1 MDNRYP
7 ISNLSD
13 YEVMIY
19 APLSSFEQKVLK
31 KLYMPIVGDKVISL
45 YETFYSFVKEGTF
58 ESDIEKHE
66 TIIKQMHLRSMNKF
80 CEIRNKLEA
89 IGLLRVYYKDSLYIY
104 VLNKPL
110 FIEEFFNNIELSSLL
125 EFQIGH
131 DAYSNLYKEFMMRKL
146 DICKFEDITHNFD
159 EVFDIE
165 LSDNIYISQSSFN
178 NINNGIVVTN
188 KDFDYNQF
196 MIFVS
201 AHDILNNEYYTNEE
215 FINNIKRYSFLY
227 KLNEE
232 DMKNAV
238 IMSVDM
244 NKDIDYVV
252 LAKACKKLYEDK
264 GKKLGVVP
272 IVAAKSS
279 SSTDDKLIRYLEIS
293 TPTDFVKNKSGTALT
308 SSEIEMF
315 DGLLRET
322 NIGLGVLNVLIGH
335 VLENLNGEIP
345 SYNYFLKVINTW
357 KRAGVKSTKDAIDYV
372 GNLLKPKTNK
382 KYTKQQKDVPT
393 WYQEYVDEISSKQ
406 KTKEEQKPKVN
417 NLDDLKEF
425 FKPIGKE

>member
-19 APLSSFEQKVLK
+19 APLSSFEQKILK

-58 ESDIEKHE
+58 ESDIDKHE

-89 IGLLRVYYKDSLYIY
+89 IGLLDVYYKDSLYIY
-104 VLNKPL
+104 VLKKPL
-110 FIEEFFNNIELSSLL
+110 CYDAFFNNVELSSLL
-125 EFQIGH
+125 EYQIGH
-131 DAYSNLYKEFMMRKL
+131 DSYEELYKEMMMRKL
-146 DICKFEDITHNFD
+146 DINKFEKITHDFD
-159 EVFDIE
+159 EVYDIE
-165 LSDNIYISQSSFN
+165 LSEDIYISQASFN

-188 KDFDYNQF
+188 KDFDYTQF
-196 MIFVS
+196 MVFVT
-201 AHDILNNEYYTNEE
+201 AHDILKNEYFANDE

-232 DMKNAV
+232 DMKNACV
-238 IMSVDM
+238 MAVDM
-244 NKDIDYVV
+244 NKDIDYSV
-252 LAKACKKLYEDK
+252 LAKSCKKIYETK

-272 IVAAKSS
+272 KAQAKKSS
-279 SSTDDKLIRYLEIS
+279 SIDDKLIKYLEIS

-315 DGLLRET
+315 DRLLRDT
-322 NIGLGVLNVLIGH
+322 NIGIGVLNVLIGH

-357 KRAGVKSTKDAIDYV
+357 IRAGVKSTQDAINHV
-372 GNLLKPKTNK
+372 SNSSKPKTTRKTNK
-382 KYTKQQKDVPT
+382 VEKDTPS
-393 WYQEYVDEISSKQ
+393 WYNEYVDEVTTKQ
-406 KTKEEQKPKVN
+406 QNKVTKTTES
-417 NLDDLKEF
+417 LDDLKEF
-425 FKPIGKE
+425 FKPLDKE